1 MTDLPVTETTTT
13 PGGNVSTFQ
22 MNPYS
27 TPAPAG
33 TINYGCH
40 CKSVAVWHGPTAS
53 WIVKRCG
60 RILRSEGGARDFTV
74 RSGNLVGRHYDG
86 HTTAPIRILEWALW
100 KLGHSLVGVALNSP
114 PNFGGN
120 LHMEGHTMTMPRFAA
135 SVRVWTATFGVA
147 HVRPSLDGPIPPG
160 TMTSRELADTEDD

>member
-1 MTDLPVTETTTT
+1 M
-13 PGGNVSTFQ
+13 STFQ

-33 TINYGCH
+33 TVNYGCH

-100 KLGHSLVGVALNSP
+100 KLGHSLVGVALNPP

-135 SVRVWTATFGVA
+135 PVRVWTATFGVA
-147 HVRPSLDGPIPPG
+147 HVRPSLDGHFRGRPAAQDG
-160 TMTSRELADTEDD
+160 EERGAEEKEEGRG